1 MVGKSPM
8 ADVFSKQQRSMVMA
22 GIRHK
27 DTKPE
32 IAVRRVAHRIGLR
45 FRLHK
50 AGLPGRPDLV
60 LPKHNLVI
68 FVHGCFWHQH
78 EGCAKAYRPKSRS
91 EFWNAKF
98 EANVD
103 RDRRVL
109 TELLDLGWRVAVIW
123 ECETKNEQVLELHL
137 KSLVQT

>member
-1 MVGKSPM
+1 M